1 ATADSLAVGDY
12 TVTVTDAVGCADVIT
27 FTVDLDVATDEAT
40 EVLES
45 LSVYPNPTSGLLE
58 LRLNLKRATEL
69 SAEVYDLTGRKMLT
83 KNLGQQLRLNEQLD
97 FSSLPNGI
105 YLLRLRAGDAA
116 RTIRVIKQ

>member
-1 ATADSLAVGDY
+1 
-12 TVTVTDAVGCADVIT
+12 
-27 FTVDLDVATDEAT
+27 
-40 EVLES
+40 
-45 LSVYPNPTSGLLE
+45 
-58 LRLNLKRATEL
+58 
-69 SAEVYDLTGRKMLT
+69 VYDLTGRRMLT